1 MSDPPAASPGAD
13 LRRTYRTG
21 GVRAAVRSSFAA
33 GMAAALGVGFLY
45 VALRESRPR
54 DALVLGIAGLALLA
68 VSAIH
73 YASVAMAKVVVDG
86 DRLRVRGVSGTVEI
100 RADEIAGYHRDGTS
114 AVLRLRRPGQKRL
127 RLPARVRLDEDFF
140 AWIEARVGSPVA

>member
-1 MSDPPAASPGAD
+1 
-13 LRRTYRTG
+13 
-21 GVRAAVRSSFAA
+21 V
-33 GMAAALGVGFLY
+33 AAALGVGFLY
-45 VALRESRPR
+45 LALHESRPR

-73 YASVAMAKVVVDG
+73 YASVAFAKVVVDG

-100 RADEIAGYHRDGTS
+100 RAEEIEGYRRDGTS

-127 RLPARVRLDEDFF
+127 RLPARVRLDEDFYS
-140 AWIEARVGSPVA
+140 WLEARVSKPE